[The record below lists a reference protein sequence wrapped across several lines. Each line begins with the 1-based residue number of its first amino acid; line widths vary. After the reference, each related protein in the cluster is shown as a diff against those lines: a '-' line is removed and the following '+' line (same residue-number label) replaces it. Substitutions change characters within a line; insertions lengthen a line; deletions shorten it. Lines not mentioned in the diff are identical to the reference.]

1 MRSKRLCTTL
11 LSVLAFGAL
20 WGCSS
25 NPPKSP
31 DVVNQ
36 IRNSLSQAGLKD
48 VNVSQDRDKGV
59 VTLTGTTQSDADKAQ
74 AESVAKSIASTQVVA
89 NEIQVQPA
97 GDNDASNINSDL
109 DKGIEKNLD
118 AALTQHK
125 LQHEVKYDVKNGVIT
140 LKGTVNSE
148 SQRERAEKIASSV
161 PNVKQVVN
169 ELELK
174 NQKASK
180 PASSS
185 SD

>member
-1 MRSKRLCTTL
+1 MRLKRLRTTVL
-11 LSVLAFGAL
+11 LVSAFGVL
-20 WGCSS
+20 WGCSN

-31 DVVNQ
+31 DVTNQ

-48 VNVSQDRDKGV
+48 ISVSQDRDKGV

-74 AESVAKSIASTQVVA
+74 AESIAKSIATTQVVA

-97 GDNDASNINSDL
+97 GENEAGTINNDM

-118 AALTQHK
+118 AALTKHK
-125 LQHEVKYDVKNGVIT
+125 LQRDVKYDVKNGVIT
-140 LKGTVNSE
+140 LKGTVNSAA
-148 SQRERAEKIASSV
+148 QRERAEKIASGV

-174 NQKASK
+174 NQRAK
-180 PASSS
+180 ASSS
-185 SD
+185 SSD